1 MKSIEGVLSED
12 QVSDLTDDEYVA
24 EQLVTT
30 SRAREAYLTG
40 LPFESRMAQAQIP
53 TTTVPEKESSSGTA
67 TRSGGTAAKSGS
79 RSGRSNTRSR

>member
-1 MKSIEGVLSED
+1 MKSIEGILSDD

-67 TRSGGTAAKSGS
+67 DKPGP
-79 RSGRSNTRSR
+79 RSGRSNTRTTRSR